1 MPKTGT
7 VQKWIFMML
16 IKRGD
21 VVRVLYPNSDLQTLK
36 RRPALVVQT
45 DNLKT
50 GIPQVI
56 VAMISS
62 NVIRAGHASRILLTM
77 GLLEGRLSGLR
88 LDSVI
93 MTDNLMTIRVSEFA
107 SILGALPPKT
117 MALVD
122 DALRHTLYL

>member
-1 MPKTGT
+1 
-7 VQKWIFMML
+7 ML

-21 VVRVLYPNSDLQTLK
+21 VVRLLYPNSDMRTSK

-45 DNLKT
+45 DNLQT

-62 NVIRAGHASRILLTM
+62 KVFRAGHASRLLITM
-77 GLLEGRLSGLR
+77 GSLEGRLSGLR

-93 MTDNLMTIRVSEFA
+93 MADNLMTIRISEFD
-107 SILGALPPKT
+107 SILGTLPPKT

-122 DALRHTLYL
+122 DALRHTLNL

>member
-1 MPKTGT
+1 
-7 VQKWIFMML
+7 ML

-21 VVRVLYPNSDLQTLK
+21 VVRVLYPNSDLLTLK

-45 DNLKT
+45 NNLQT

-56 VAMISS
+56 VAMITS
-62 NVIRAGHASRILLTM
+62 NVIRTGHASRLLITV
-77 GLLEGRLSGLR
+77 GSFEGRQSGLR

-93 MTDNLMTIRVSEFA
+93 MTDNLMTIRNSEFD
-107 SILGALPPKT
+107 SVLGTLPPKT

-122 DALRHTLYL
+122 DALRHTLNL